1 MGKLRHRIPHQK
13 KMLYEQTLQEKY
25 IMPGMIVTFKYNK
38 PDVYDRTPLL
48 FFMYTEG
55 KLIHGINFNYL
66 NETRVQKFFKLAQSL
81 TPMWEENILKLK
93 LPYVRLQLSHP
104 KAVTSVDSKLLYK
117 TLIPRDIFYKDA
129 YRSYNLDVVSALK
142 VVNYEVD
149 HLATQHGRRT
159 TESVAKRKHIEQELG
174 KTKESEQKMK
184 DLTSQDSENLGK
196 SKRDGG
202 L

>member
-1 MGKLRHRIPHQK
+1 VTKLRHRIPHIK
-13 KMLYEQTLQEKY
+13 KRLYEQTLQEKY

-48 FFMYTEG
+48 FFMYMEKG
-55 KLIHGINFNYL
+55 LIHGINFNYL

-81 TPMWEENILKLK
+81 TPMWEENIIKLK

-117 TLIPRDIFYKDA
+117 TLVPRDVFYQNS
-129 YRSYNLDVVSALK
+129 YRSYNLDIVSALK

-149 HLATQHGRRT
+149 HLATHHGRRT
-159 TESVAKRKHIEQELG
+159 TESVAKRKNVKQDFGKVNQEA
-174 KTKESEQKMK
+174 KKQADS
-184 DLTSQDSENLGK
+184 TSQDSDGLGK
-196 SKRDGG
+196 KKRGG
-202 L
+202 Y